1 MPNVLLTVQ
10 DIADQAALRL
20 RENEVMSK
28 ADTAGMKL
36 KDGKVIGLDDVVSG
50 LKGVHATNRVGES

>member
-20 RENEVMSK
+20 RENEVMSRLVSRDFDDK
-28 ADTAGMKL
+28 IADAL
-36 KDGKVIGLDDVVSG
+36 SAEPKDLI
-50 LKGVHATNRVGES
+50 